1 MALKFI
7 NLVKIV
13 NIVKKE
19 HFFLIFSLFF
29 IIDSIQSQN
38 HNSHTCTSP
47 KEHVRDE
54 NEIRMFNQLNKVNAA
69 KAAGVNAWVESIHSF
84 AATWVSGGYDS
95 FSIGTGATPNGA
107 NRQNIGYTQG
117 LYITDK
123 TIYGYSY
130 EELRLAAL
138 SNPLGSTVFNLG
150 QNFYL
155 HLYNGG
161 TDDVYGPFQF
171 NWENLGAAANDV
183 SVNVETQFGIN
194 GVGPFANWQQIKIMD
209 FYNKVIPI
217 IKTVYGPP
225 SLNQTLNVIND
236 GNSVGINTFY
246 NGPNWITSS
255 YFVNASGDLD
265 QPRLLIHELLHGWRD
280 NVGLSSNNLW
290 HYDPTLS
297 GFEEGMAE
305 AVAVIVMDKFIE
317 QYPNYFND
325 TRFNIRWG
333 AEPGYAFDWDYD
345 FQNHQ
350 QITGTDFW
358 SSDQGTGVHWERY
371 GTASAA
377 FYKMY
382 IEDNNIFKSF
392 NAEYYK
398 RMNNNHSLLT
408 SRALITDILAT
419 VLPKVEEEQTLTW
432 INNQRIFDC
441 NVLPGKKV
449 HMLSF
454 QGADGIIDMGHDN
467 RIQVIET
474 QNLPGGNEWS
484 WDVYSGGNLTQRW
497 YQQLNN
503 LSGTITVKRYDGTTF
518 ATKNINNNL
527 DANGLANGNGG
538 PHQGPCVTPN
548 INGPGA
554 CFPTGISQ
562 FDFYT
567 TSADP
572 AITNGGM
579 NDGTWYTNQ
588 GVKSSRNI
596 YKIQNRGLYS
606 YNISFTDQ
614 GQQITGK
621 YYRLHGNDFINNDGV
636 YAGIRNNNDT
646 PVTGRMYIEQKND
659 AVAATA
665 DEEPTIP
672 IVNGTVLASRVWGS
686 VPETDVTRQAGRT
699 DRRYSK
705 LGKVH
710 AIYISED
717 PTAADPSIP
726 EDRSTKKI
734 GFRNIAYG
742 ASLSGT
748 QMFLFNVDELKEII
762 FTAEATTAN
771 CEGEPVD
778 LTAENNFPTYLDTD
792 TRITYQWED
801 PIGNVIANT
810 KNYTIP
816 SISNANTGIYKLK
829 ITFFGN
835 TKPIIIDKMVDIGTK
850 RWNGVVDGN
859 WDNPMNWTPNG
870 SIPNNTD
877 CVVIPPATNEP
888 VISGT
893 NYAGFAGTLK
903 VLSGAVLTV
912 KSSNTIAV
920 TDKVTVDAGGILEIE
935 NSGSLVQINDIA
947 NSGDI
952 IYKRNSIVRNL
963 DYTFW
968 SSPVANFN
976 VSNIATPNVLG
987 PIFKWDP
994 VFANPNGGQGY
1005 WINAAGNTMD
1015 IAKGY
1020 IVRAPSTFSP
1030 SVPTSL
1036 GGSFEGVPNNGTIN
1050 ASIIRGNDIDTN
1062 PHYGQNGIPITN
1074 LSDNLNLIG
1083 NPYPSSIRANHFLY
1097 NNATKILGNV
1107 RLWKHE
1113 SLPSSAIQNPF
1124 YGSYGENYNPNDYL
1138 TYNLLGAN
1146 CCPAIGSD
1154 LLIGSGQ
1161 GFFVQM
1167 LDGPTATDNVTFDNQ
1182 MRNVTYDN
1190 SLFYKGMNANL
1201 ERHRLWI
1208 DVTNLSNN
1216 QFDRTLLGY
1225 IEGATM
1231 DEDNF
1236 FDSTVI
1242 PNNDAMTFYSLINNN
1257 AFTIQG
1263 RALPFDENDEVFLGI
1278 DIITQGNYTIGIGSL
1293 DGLFQQ
1299 QNVYLEDM
1307 ELNIVHDIKQSPYQ
1321 FTSNVGKIINRFKI
1335 VYLNTTLNTTD
1346 FDLENDVTVINS
1358 NNDIKVISNNELL
1371 DSIVVYDVL
1380 GRRLANYG
1388 QINLK
1393 EFTLDDFTKNNTTLL
1408 LQIKLQNGSV
1418 VNKKMIF

>member
-1 MALKFI
+1 M
-7 NLVKIV
+7 V
-13 NIVKKE
+13 
-19 HFFLIFSLFF
+19 FSLFV
-29 IIDSIQSQN
+29 IVSSVRSQN
-38 HNSHTCTSP
+38 YKSHTCTSP
-47 KEHVRDE
+47 KEHIRDE
-54 NEIRMFNQLNKVNAA
+54 NEIIMFNKLNKANVA
-69 KAAGVNAWVESIHSF
+69 KAVGVNAWVESIHSF

-95 FSIGTGATPNGA
+95 FSIGTGGTPNGP
-107 NRQNIGYTQG
+107 NRQNIRYTQG

-138 SNPLGSTVFNLG
+138 SNPLGSTTFNLG

-161 TDDVYGPFQF
+161 IDDVYGPFQF
-171 NWENLGAAANDV
+171 NWENLGDAANNV
-183 SVNVETQFGIN
+183 TVNVETQFGIN
-194 GVGPFANWQQIKIMD
+194 GVGPFANWQQTKILD

-217 IKTVYGPP
+217 IKAVYGPP

-265 QPRLLIHELLHGWRD
+265 QPRLLIHELIHGWRD

-325 TRFNIRWG
+325 PRFNIRWG

-382 IEDNNIFKSF
+382 IEDNNVFKNF

-398 RMNNNHSLLT
+398 RMNNDHSLLT
-408 SRALITDILAT
+408 SRALIVDILAT
-419 VLPKVEEEQTLTW
+419 VLPKVEEEETLTW

-441 NVLPGKKV
+441 TVVPGKKI

-454 QGADGIIDMGHDN
+454 QGADGVRDMGHDN

-484 WDVYSGGNLTQRW
+484 WDVYNAGNLSQRW

-503 LSGTITVKRYDGTTF
+503 LSGTITIRRYDGTTF
-518 ATKNINNNL
+518 ATRNINNNL
-527 DANGLANGNGG
+527 DAYGTVNGNGG
-538 PHQGPCVTPN
+538 PHQGPCLPPN

-562 FDFYT
+562 YTFYS

-572 AITNGGM
+572 AINNGGI
-579 NDGTWYTNQ
+579 NDGTWYTNMGAQ
-588 GVKSSRNI
+588 ASARNI
-596 YKIQNRGLYS
+596 YKIQARGLYS

-621 YYRLHGNDFINNDGV
+621 YYRLHGNDFISNDGV

-665 DEEPTIP
+665 DEEPAIP
-672 IVNGTVLASRVWGS
+672 IVNGTVLASRIWGS
-686 VPETDVTRQAGRT
+686 VPETNVIRQAGRT

-717 PTAADPSIP
+717 PTAADPNIP
-726 EDRSTKKI
+726 EDRSVKKI

-742 ASLSGT
+742 AGLSGT
-748 QMFLFNVDELKEII
+748 QMFLFNVDELKEIV
-762 FTAEATTAN
+762 FTAESTTAS
-771 CEGEPVD
+771 CEGESVN
-778 LTAENNFPTYLDTD
+778 LMAKNNFPTYLDTD
-792 TRITYQWED
+792 TRISYQWED
-801 PIGNVIANT
+801 PQGNIIANT
-810 KNYTIP
+810 RNYTIP
-816 SISNANTGIYKLK
+816 SINSTNTGLYKLK
-829 ITFFGN
+829 VTFFGN
-835 TKPIIIDKMVDIGTK
+835 VKPIIIDKMVDIGSK
-850 RWNGVVDGN
+850 RWSGVVDGN
-859 WDNPMNWTPNG
+859 WDNPANWVPNG
-870 SIPNNTD
+870 AIPNNTD
-877 CVVIPPATNEP
+877 CVVIPPAVNEP

-893 NYAGFAGTLK
+893 NYVGFAGTLK
-903 VLSGAVLTV
+903 VLSGGVLTV

-920 TDKVTVDAGGILEIE
+920 TDKVTVETGGVFEIE
-935 NSGSLVQINDIA
+935 NAGSLVQINDVV
-947 NSGDI
+947 NSGEI
-952 IYKRNSIVRNL
+952 IYKRNTIVRNL

-968 SSPVANFN
+968 TSPVANFN
-976 VSNIATPNVLG
+976 VSNIASPLTLG
-987 PIFKWDP
+987 PIYKWDP
-994 VFANPNGGQGY
+994 IYANPNGGQGY
-1005 WINAAGNTMD
+1005 WLNASGNIME

-1020 IVRAPSTFSP
+1020 IVRAPDSFSP
-1030 SVPTSL
+1030 SVPTTL
-1036 GGSFEGVPNNGTIN
+1036 GGSFIGVPNNGTID
-1050 ASIIRGNDIDTN
+1050 ATIMRGNDTNTN
-1062 PHYGQNGIPITN
+1062 PHFGLNGIQITN

-1097 NNATKILGNV
+1097 NNTSKILGNV

-1113 SLPSSAIQNPF
+1113 SLPSSAVQNPF
-1124 YGSYGENYNPNDYL
+1124 YGSYGSNYNPNDYL

-1167 LDGPTATDNVTFDNQ
+1167 IDGPTGTDTVTFENQ
-1182 MRNVTYDN
+1182 MRNASYSN
-1190 SLFYKGMNANL
+1190 SLFYKGANTNSFENL
-1201 ERHRLWI
+1201 ERHRVWL
-1208 DVTNLSNN
+1208 DLTNLSNN

-1225 IEGATM
+1225 IQNATM
-1231 DEDNF
+1231 DEDSF
-1236 FDSTVI
+1236 FDSRVI
-1242 PNNDAMTFYSLINNN
+1242 PSSDAMTFYSIIGNN

-1263 RALPFDENDEVFLGI
+1263 RTFPFNENDEVPLGM
-1278 DIITQGNYTIGIGSL
+1278 DIVTPGNYSIGIGSL

-1299 QNVYLEDM
+1299 QNIYLVDM
-1307 ELNIVHDIKQSPYQ
+1307 ELNRIHDVKQSPYQ
-1321 FTSNVGKIINRFKI
+1321 FSSNKGKITNRFKI
-1335 VYLNTTLNTTD
+1335 VYINSTLSLTD
-1346 FDLENDVTVINS
+1346 FDRDNEVFVTYS
-1358 NNDIKVISNNELL
+1358 NNDIKVISNIELL

-1380 GRRLANYG
+1380 GRQLANYRE
-1388 QINLK
+1388 INLK
-1393 EFTLDDFTKNNTTLL
+1393 EFTLDSLTKNNTTLL
-1408 LQIKLQNGSV
+1408 LQIKLQDGSI
-1418 VNKKMIF
+1418 VNKKMVF